1 MELMELIVVGGL
13 ESEGGGRGRSRGG
26 GRGRNQGGGE

>member
-13 ESEGGGRGRSRGG
+13 EGEGGGRGRSRGG